1 VLLIWS
7 LDGFTIFAKTSMAAL
22 RVMLLRFIRGGSKSD
37 VSFWCVNLSRS
48 SNIEKGT
55 IHDEMSTL

>member
-1 VLLIWS
+1 MDSRFSRKQVWLHCVLCYFGLS
-7 LDGFTIFAKTSMAAL
+7 
-22 RVMLLRFIRGGSKSD
+22 VGGSKSD